1 MDNNIFIKKTTW
13 LQGVQ
18 EGEEGGEVGL
28 VEAGFVGEGVA
39 VGLGVGGGDSEAAE
53 VAVLEG
59 ADEGEV
65 SHCSL
70 SLPTSSDCTVSSCI
84 TVTPYKL
91 LFFSSH
97 ICMHIIGRGY

>member
-1 MDNNIFIKKTTW
+1 M
-13 LQGVQ
+13 
-18 EGEEGGEVGL
+18 GL

-65 SHCSL
+65 SRSSL
-70 SLPTSSDCTVSSCI
+70 SL
-84 TVTPYKL
+84 
-91 LFFSSH
+91 
-97 ICMHIIGRGY
+97 